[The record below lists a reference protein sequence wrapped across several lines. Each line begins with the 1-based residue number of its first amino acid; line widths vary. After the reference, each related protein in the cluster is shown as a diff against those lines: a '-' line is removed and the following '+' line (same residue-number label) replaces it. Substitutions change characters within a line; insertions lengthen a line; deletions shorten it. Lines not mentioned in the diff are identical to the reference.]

1 MALKIQR
8 QDKHGNVVAQEGI
21 TLCVCGCKYWEND
34 KCIDC
39 GMTPERLWIIQHA
52 QDSKTGQ
59 QMWLNMAITTMLY
72 YDLPWV
78 DAAVSEELEIQNI
91 TARVAAQSRTNLV
104 WADPTDCT
112 ECGGSDNDH
121 YLSCSVWDFNRKVA

>member
-21 TLCVCGCKYWEND
+21 TLCTCGSKYWEND

-52 QDSKTGQ
+52 QSAKVGQ
-59 QMWLNMAITTMLY
+59 QMLLNLWLTTMLHY
-72 YDLPWV
+72 RLPWCN
-78 DAAVSEELEIQNI
+78 ATVSEELEIQNI
-91 TARVAAQSRTNLV
+91 TARTKATFPEFGLV
-104 WADPTDCT
+104 WAAPSDCT

-121 YLSCSVWDFNRKVA
+121 YLSCSVWDFNN